1 MSKNKIF
8 KLREDVVDSIGRHPR
23 ISCVEQF
30 IIWTLLDAK
39 SFKPMDWSREVKQAK
54 KLYKKYPNLEFWK
67 QLSFKNLDFNFKSL
81 IFLTEKKYK
90 GPQILEE
97 KYKNYL
103 IYLKLRSLESSK
115 ESIELNKESMVK
127 FKGKKKESLKDFLS

>member
-67 QLSFKNLDFNFKSL
+67 QLSFKNLDFTVITGGPPNFL
-81 IFLTEKKYK
+81 L
-90 GPQILEE
+90 
-97 KYKNYL
+97 
-103 IYLKLRSLESSK
+103 
-115 ESIELNKESMVK
+115 
-127 FKGKKKESLKDFLS
+127 DFA